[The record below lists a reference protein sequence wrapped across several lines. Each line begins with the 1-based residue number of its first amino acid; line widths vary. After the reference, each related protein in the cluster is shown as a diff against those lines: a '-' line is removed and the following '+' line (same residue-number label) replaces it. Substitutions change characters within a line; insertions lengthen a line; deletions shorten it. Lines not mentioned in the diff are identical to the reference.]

1 MPMMRRR
8 RLFWTMSRT
17 ACMYTPFPTCGDK
30 PRTLSLDPS
39 NLVAAAGKGRRK
51 VWGTYILVKEIEER
65 ALVRRHGFLVDIHCC
80 RCGLRR
86 RTEREAGGRREERE
100 GVWECCGVGRL
111 KSEVVLAGGGAR
123 CGGKVEVFAPEF
135 GIVGLGRPTITSF
148 DSKTRRRYR
157 KAHQTARLYV
167 SAQTTHRPLS

>member
-39 NLVAAAGKGRRK
+39 NLAAAGKGRQK

-65 ALVRRHGFLVDIHCC
+65 ALVRRHGFLVDIHGC
-80 RCGLRR
+80 RCGDGWSVRPQ
-86 RTEREAGGRREERE
+86 EEERD
-100 GVWECCGVGRL
+100 GRGNVAAGA
-111 KSEVVLAGGGAR
+111 KSL
-123 CGGKVEVFAPEF
+123 
-135 GIVGLGRPTITSF
+135 
-148 DSKTRRRYR
+148 
-157 KAHQTARLYV
+157 
-167 SAQTTHRPLS
+167 